1 MSLDDDEFLGSG
13 WGFPV
18 GARGGE
24 LRQASGAD
32 SIEQSI
38 RLILETA
45 KGERVMRPDFGCGI
59 HEYVFETIDTSTQ
72 TLIATTVED
81 ALIEWEPRIEV
92 LGVSVSTDRIES
104 GELNIGIEY
113 RIRRTNEERNLVY
126 PFYVGSG

>member
-1 MSLDDDEFLGSG
+1 MSLEEDAFLGSG
-13 WGFPV
+13 WAFPV
-18 GARGGE
+18 DARGGE
-24 LRQASGAD
+24 VRQASGAE

-92 LGVSVSTDRIES
+92 LEVAVSTHRLAS
-104 GELNIGIEY
+104 GELDIRIDY
-113 RIRRTNEERNLVY
+113 RIRRTNEERNLVH